1 MIYGV
6 SERRRMLEVMD
17 SLILLLSDDAMG
29 EIFKSLFSEVE
40 RLESEVQQ

>member
-6 SERRRMLEVMD
+6 SDRRRMLEVMD

-29 EIFKSLFSEVE
+29 EIFKILFNEVE
-40 RLESEVQQ
+40 CIESEVQV